1 MISLEHYIGQTATFS
16 KTIAEFD
23 IYSFAGITGD
33 LNKLHV
39 DEEFAKKSRFG
50 KRIAH
55 GMLTASFICTA
66 LGTKLPGEGTIHI
79 KQELEFIKPVFIG
92 DTITVYLEV
101 VEILS
106 EKKYLKIKSQIFN
119 QEKELVVDGFSIV
132 KPPKQLSSEV

>member
-1 MISLEHYIGQTATFS
+1 MNDITRYLGQKASFS
-16 KTIAEFD
+16 KTISEFD

-39 DEEFAKKSRFG
+39 DEEFARSSRFG

-79 KQELEFIKPVFIG
+79 KQEIEFLKPVFIG
-92 DTITVYLEV
+92 DTITVYLEA
-101 VEILS
+101 ESILS
-106 EKKYLKIKSQIFN
+106 DKNYLKIKSQIFN
-119 QEKELVVDGFSIV
+119 QDGELVVDGYSIV
-132 KPPKQLSSEV
+132 KPPKIA

>member
-1 MISLEHYIGQTATFS
+1 MSNIEQYIGRTATFS
-16 KTIAEFD
+16 KTMAEFD

-39 DEEFAKKSRFG
+39 DEEFAKESRFG

-79 KQELEFIKPVFIG
+79 KQDLEFIKPVFIG
-92 DTITVYLEV
+92 DTITVFLEV
-101 VEILS
+101 VEILT

-119 QEKELVVDGFSIV
+119 QHKELVVDGFSIV
-132 KPPKQLSSEV
+132 KPPKNVSDEI

>member
-1 MISLEHYIGQTATFS
+1 MNGIDSFIGQTAYFS
-16 KTIAEFD
+16 KTIAEYD

-39 DEEFAKKSRFG
+39 DEEFAKQSRFG

-79 KQELEFIKPVFIG
+79 KQELEFLKPVFIG
-92 DTITVYLEV
+92 DTITVFLEAIEV
-101 VEILS
+101 MPNN
-106 EKKYLKIKSQIFN
+106 KYLKIKSQVYN
-119 QEKELVVDGFSIV
+119 QYNELVVDGISIV
-132 KPPKQLSSEV
+132 KPPSHN